1 MDKKLSNQPAATL
14 PHSKVRILVADDFD
28 GWRVKVR
35 EILGARPD
43 WQIIFETCDGFEAV
57 QKTLELRPDVVLL
70 DLAMPSLHGIEAAER
85 ILKYAPDTKI
95 IFLTQNPNTEIR
107 NAALATG
114 AKGYVLKFE
123 SAKTLI
129 LAISATLG
137 EVSERAGA

>member
-1 MDKKLSNQPAATL
+1 MHKKRSHQSTANL
-14 PHSKVRILVADDFD
+14 PPTKVRILVADDFD

-70 DLAMPSLHGIEAAER
+70 DLAMIGLNGIEAAER
-85 ILKYAPDTKI
+85 ILKYAPDSRI
-95 IFLTQNPNTEIR
+95 IFLTQNPDTEIR

-123 SAKTLI
+123 SAKTLM
-129 LAISATLG
+129 LAISAALG
-137 EVSERAGA
+137 EVSE

>member
-1 MDKKLSNQPAATL
+1 MHKKRSNHCTANL
-14 PHSKVRILVADDFD
+14 PPTKVRILVADDFD

-70 DLAMPSLHGIEAAER
+70 DLAMIGLNGIEAAER
-85 ILKYAPDTKI
+85 ILKYAPDSRI
-95 IFLTQNPNTEIR
+95 IFLTQNPDTEIR

-123 SAKTLI
+123 SAKTLM
-129 LAISATLG
+129 LAISAALG
-137 EVSERAGA
+137 EVSE